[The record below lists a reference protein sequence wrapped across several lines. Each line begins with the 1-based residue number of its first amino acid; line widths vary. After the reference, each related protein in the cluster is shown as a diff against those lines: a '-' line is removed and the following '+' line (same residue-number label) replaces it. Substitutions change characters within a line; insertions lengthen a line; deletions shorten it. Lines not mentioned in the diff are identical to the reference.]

1 MTATV
6 LVVGPGTV
14 SGPHPVPDELVCA
27 AIDAID
33 EEYTLL
39 RERPVDVDEL
49 WASIITRAVGDP
61 APGLAL
67 VCPGWWSDARVARI
81 RAAAGDLRSP
91 TVLRRHEVRPSAAGC
106 RLEIAPDFVLCRM
119 AGGPVTATPRLGEP
133 TEVTAA
139 LVRGVP
145 SGAPVLIDAPVGVP
159 GAAELA
165 AMIAGRLRGRGHEIE
180 VFDDRAVAAVS
191 HLSVADHGAPAAT
204 RPARHRKPWALTAG
218 ALLATTVLLTAGWLA
233 RPGDEPMA
241 LITEG
246 RVTVRL
252 PAGWE
257 VRRITDGAGSPRLQ
271 AFSPDDRVAA
281 ILLAQS
287 PAGPDLAGSAVV
299 LKSALELQ
307 PAGVFTDFRADDRR
321 GDRDVVSY
329 TEIRDGR
336 EIAWAVFIDGR
347 VRIAIGCQQ
356 PTPNHG
362 AIREHCDEAIR
373 SAHSTS

>member
-1 MTATV
+1 MTVTV

-14 SGPHPVPDELVCA
+14 SGPNPVPDELICA

-33 EEYTLL
+33 DEYTLL
-39 RERPVDVDEL
+39 RERPIGVDEL
-49 WASIITRAVGDP
+49 WASIITRAVGDTV
-61 APGLAL
+61 PGLLL
-67 VCPGWWSDARVARI
+67 VCPGWWSDTRVARI
-81 RAAAGDLRSP
+81 RAAAGPHRDP
-91 TVLRRHEVRPSAAGC
+91 AVLRRHEVLGSTAGC

-119 AGGPVTATPRLGEP
+119 AGRPAAATPRLGEP
-133 TEVTAA
+133 TEVVAA

-165 AMIAGRLRGRGHEIE
+165 AMIAGRLRGDGHTVE
-180 VFDDRAVAAVS
+180 VVDDRAVAAAGLDQS
-191 HLSVADHGAPAAT
+191 GADRAAPAAT
-204 RPARHRKPWALTAG
+204 ARRRKPWALTAG
-218 ALLATTVLLTAGWLA
+218 ALLTAPALVTAGWLVQ
-233 RPGDEPMA
+233 PGDEPMA

-271 AFSPDDRVAA
+271 AVSPADRVAA
-281 ILLAQS
+281 ILLTQS
-287 PAGPDLAGSAVV
+287 PAGPDLAGAAVV

-307 PAGVFTDFRADDRR
+307 PAGVFTDFRDDDRA

-336 EIAWAVFIDGR
+336 EIAWAVFIDGP

-356 PTPNHG
+356 STSHDG
-362 AIREHCDEAIR
+362 SIRKHCDEAIR